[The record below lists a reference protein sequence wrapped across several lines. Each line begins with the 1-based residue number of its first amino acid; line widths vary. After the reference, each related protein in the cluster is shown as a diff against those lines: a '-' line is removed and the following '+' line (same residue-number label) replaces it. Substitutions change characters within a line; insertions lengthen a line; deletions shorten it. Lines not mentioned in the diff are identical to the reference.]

1 MRRLL
6 YLLIL
11 VLFVSV
17 SATCVNASTDCER
30 WFKVYREQL
39 AHTRQLQRVAAAK
52 RRAKLYAQRK
62 LAGYVAKPKPKTVVK
77 PGPHMTRQQALH
89 HFDLACGALPE
100 DELEAPLIAEEKP
113 QPPFESHPLDD
124 RLDIVDAGA
133 DQMIAENDPPPF
145 GGQGFSPDSPSG
157 GYPNY
162 GPPVGGGGPRG
173 GGGGGTPSLQTQPP
187 PNSPGNPPDTPA
199 PPPDTP
205 QVPEPGSFV
214 LVLTGVAGAAGAL
227 RRKFTA
233 REIL

>member
-39 AHTRQLQRVAAAK
+39 AHTRQVQRVAAAK

-89 HFDLACGALPE
+89 HFELACGALPE
-100 DELEAPLIAEEKP
+100 DESEAPLIAEQKP

-124 RLDIVDAGA
+124 RLDFDDAGS
-133 DQMIAENDPPPF
+133 DQMIAENDGPPF
-145 GGQGFSPDSPSG
+145 GGRGFSPDSPSDG

-187 PNSPGNPPDTPA
+187 PNSPGNPPNTPA
-199 PPPDTP
+199 PPPA
-205 QVPEPGSFV
+205 VPEPGSFI
-214 LVLTGVAGAAGAL
+214 LVLTGVAGAAGAI
-227 RRKFTA
+227 RRRFTA
-233 REIL
+233 

>member
-39 AHTRQLQRVAAAK
+39 AHTRQVQRVAAAK

-89 HFDLACGALPE
+89 HFELACGVLPE
-100 DELEAPLIAEEKP
+100 DESDAPLIAEEKL
-113 QPPFESHPLDD
+113 QPPFEERHPLDD
-124 RLDIVDAGA
+124 RLDLEDAGS

-145 GGQGFSPDSPSG
+145 GGRDFPPDSPSGG

-162 GPPVGGGGPRG
+162 GPPVGGGGPP
-173 GGGGGTPSLQTQPP
+173 GGGGGTPGVQTQPP
-187 PNSPGNPPDTPA
+187 PNSPGNPPNTPA
-199 PPPDTP
+199 PPPA
-205 QVPEPGSFV
+205 VPEPGSFV
-214 LVLTGVAGAAGAL
+214 LVLTGVAGAAGAI
-227 RRKFTA
+227 RRRFTA
-233 REIL
+233 